1 MSMIGDLLQAMMQSS
16 GSSSDPNAL
25 PQAIGGMLGNNPG
38 GAGANQLLGALE
50 QMISSGGQGAAQN
63 MSGIANGVPQN
74 MVQSVAEQLSR
85 RTGLAPQSAQM
96 VVSLVLH
103 RMLTSHS
110 AFGNN
115 PRMNLQEVLGQ
126 MMTTGGVN
134 ADVLHNSGL
143 VNDLAN
149 AGGMNQ
155 QAALGHLT
163 EAFNL
168 LSGHMQNP
176 SGR

>member
-16 GSSSDPNAL
+16 GPSSNPNAL
-25 PQAIGGMLGNNPG
+25 PQALGSMMGNNQG
-38 GAGANQLLGALE
+38 GGANQLLGALE
-50 QMISSGGQGAAQN
+50 QMMQGTGQN
-63 MSGIANGVPQN
+63 MNMTANSAPLN

-85 RTGLAPQSAQM
+85 RTGLPPQSAQM
-96 VVSLVLH
+96 VVSMVMH

-149 AGGMNQ
+149 AGGMDQ

-168 LSGHMQNP
+168 LSGHLQNP
-176 SGR
+176 SGH